1 MFDVI
6 ISGAGPAGCKC
17 AETLANAGFKVALIE
32 KNKDWRKPCGGAVSS
47 RIFKYFPQLRKY
59 DFHKINGASMY
70 SSNGNKIDYS
80 WKDIRETSI
89 NVDRLEFDKII
100 RNIAIDSGAELYNKN
115 IAFDFIYK
123 DGKRIGIKTKVS
135 GDTKEYLAPI
145 TIVADG
151 MSSKLA
157 IRLDPKNKWRI
168 KETYQAKCAIMEG
181 DTTMDKTKIS
191 MFFQSY
197 KGYVWIFPLKDNQFN
212 VGCGTCN
219 EDNLKYN
226 LNEIFPNFLKNPITK
241 KILTADSYKTIWMG
255 SYSMPG
261 QGIREGILYDDN
273 LMVIGDAAGFI
284 SPISGEG
291 IHPSVVSGE
300 IAAQTVINAL
310 QEGNLSKVNLK
321 TYKSHPNIK
330 KIIRNFKLKRS
341 MVDFFFEENGKQ
353 LNNMFQLAFKDI
365 KYKEQVIDMFL
376 FNKPLSREFLL
387 RLKSK

>member
-17 AETLANAGFKVALIE
+17 AETLTNAGFKVALIE

-70 SSNGNKIDYS
+70 SSNGNRIDYS

-89 NVDRLEFDKII
+89 NVDRLEFDSII
-100 RNIAIDSGAELYNKN
+100 RDIAVDAGAELYNRN
-115 IAFDFIYK
+115 VSFDFVYR

-135 GDTKEYLAPI
+135 GETKEYLAPI
-145 TIVADG
+145 SIVADG

-168 KETYQAKCAIMEG
+168 EETYQAKCAIMEG
-181 DTTMDKTKIS
+181 DTTIDKKKIS

-197 KGYVWIFPLKDNQFN
+197 KGYGWIFPLKDNQFN

-226 LNEIFPNFLKNPITK
+226 LNEMFHNFLRNPITK
-241 KILTADSYKTIWMG
+241 KILPADSYKTRWMG

-261 QGIREGILYDDN
+261 QGVRENILYDDN

-300 IAAQTVINAL
+300 IAAQTAMNAL
-310 QEGNLSKVNLK
+310 QEENLSKVYLK
-321 TYKSHPNIK
+321 AYKSHPNIK

-341 MVDFFFEENGKQ
+341 MVDFFFEENGKK
-353 LNNMFQLAFKDI
+353 LNNMFQLAFEDGQ
-365 KYKEQVIDMFL
+365 YKEQVVDMFL
-376 FNKPLSREFLL
+376 FNKPLSKEFLL
-387 RLKSK
+387 KLKSN

>member
-1 MFDVI
+1 MFDVV
-6 ISGAGPAGCKC
+6 ISGAGPSGCKC

-47 RIFKYFPQLRKY
+47 RIFKYFPQLRKLN
-59 DFHKINGASMY
+59 FHEINGASMY
-70 SSNGNKIDYS
+70 SSDGNRIDYS

-89 NVDRLEFDKII
+89 NVDRQEFDNII
-100 RNIAIDSGAELYNKN
+100 REIAVDSGAELYDKN
-115 IAFDFIYK
+115 IAFDFINK
-123 DGKRIGIKTKVS
+123 DGKRYGIKTKVS
-135 GDTKEYLAPI
+135 GEIKEYLAPI

-157 IRLDPKNKWRI
+157 IRLNPKNKWRI

-181 DTTMDKTKIS
+181 DITIDKTKIS

-197 KGYVWIFPLKDNQFN
+197 KGYGWIFPLKDNQFN

-226 LNEIFPNFLKNPITK
+226 QNEIFHNFLKNPITK
-241 KILTADSYKTIWMG
+241 KILTARNYKTRWLG

-261 QGIREGILYDDN
+261 QGVRESVLYDDN
-273 LMVIGDAAGFI
+273 TMVIGDAAGFV

-300 IAAQTVINAL
+300 IAAKTAINAL
-310 QEGNLSKVNLK
+310 QDENFGKSCLK
-321 TYKSHPNIK
+321 AYKFHPNIK

-341 MVDFFFEENGKQ
+341 MVDFFFEEDGKQ
-353 LNNMFQLAFKDI
+353 LNNMFQLAFEDKQ
-365 KYKEQVIDMFL
+365 YKEQAIDMFL
-376 FNKPLSREFLL
+376 FNKPLSKEFLL
-387 RLKSK
+387 KLKSN

>member
-47 RIFKYFPQLRKY
+47 RIFKYFPQLRKHH
-59 DFHKINGASMY
+59 FHTINGASMY

-80 WKDIRETSI
+80 WKDIREKSI
-89 NVDRLEFDKII
+89 NVDRLEFD
-100 RNIAIDSGAELYNKN
+100 NILRDIAVDSEAELYDKN
-115 IAFDFIYK
+115 VAFDFLHK
-123 DGKRIGIKTKVS
+123 DGKPIGIKTKVS
-135 GDTKEYLAPI
+135 GETKEYLAPI
-145 TIVADG
+145 TVVADG
-151 MSSKLA
+151 MSSKLTL
-157 IRLDPKNKWRI
+157 RLNPKNKWRI
-168 KETYQAKCAIMEG
+168 IETYQAKCAIMEG
-181 DTTMDKTKIS
+181 DIQIDKTKIS

-197 KGYVWIFPLKDNQFN
+197 KGYGWIFPLKDNQFN

-226 LNEIFPNFLKNPITK
+226 LNEIFHDFLKNPITE
-241 KILTADSYKTIWMG
+241 KILTARSYKTRWMG

-261 QGIREGILYDDN
+261 QGVRESVLYDDN
-273 LMVIGDAAGFI
+273 AMIIGDAAGFV

-300 IAAQTVINAL
+300 IAAKTAINAL
-310 QEGNLSKVNLK
+310 QDEDFSKNGLRA
-321 TYKSHPNIK
+321 YKFHPNIK

-341 MVDFFFEENGKQ
+341 MVDFFFEENGK
-353 LNNMFQLAFKDI
+353 
-365 KYKEQVIDMFL
+365 
-376 FNKPLSREFLL
+376 
-387 RLKSK
+387 

>member
-6 ISGAGPAGCKC
+6 ISGSGPAGCKC
-17 AETLANAGFKVALIE
+17 AETFAKAGYKVALIE

-59 DFHKINGASMY
+59 DFHEISGASMY
-70 SSNGNKIDYS
+70 SSNGNKLDYS
-80 WKDIRETSI
+80 WQDIRETSI
-89 NVDRLEFDKII
+89 NVDRLEFDNII
-100 RNIAIDSGAELYNKN
+100 RDIAIDSGAELHDKN

-123 DGKRIGIKTKVS
+123 NGRRIGVKTKTF
-135 GDTKEYLAPI
+135 GETKEYLAPI
-145 TIVADG
+145 IVIADG

-157 IRLDPKNKWRI
+157 LKLDPRNKWQI
-168 KETYQAKCAIMEG
+168 KEIYQAKCAIMEG
-181 DTTMDKTKIS
+181 DITLDESKIT

-197 KGYVWIFPLKDNQFN
+197 KGYGWIFPLKDNKFN
-212 VGCGTCN
+212 IGCGTCN

-226 LNEIFPNFLKNPITK
+226 LNEIFDSFLKNPHTT
-241 KILTADSYKTIWMG
+241 KILSDKSYKTIWMG
-255 SYSMPG
+255 SYPMPG
-261 QGIREGILYDDN
+261 LGVRENTLYDDN

-300 IAAQTVINAL
+300 IAAQTGINAL
-310 QEGNLSKVNLK
+310 EVEDTSKSTLK
-321 TYKSHPNIK
+321 AFKSHPNIK

-353 LNNMFQLAFKDI
+353 LNNMFQLAFEDKH
-365 KYKEQVIDMFL
+365 YKKQVIDMFL
-376 FNKPLSREFLL
+376 FNQPLSKEFLL
-387 RLKSK
+387 KLKSM

>member
-197 KGYVWIFPLKDNQFN
+197 KGYGWIFPLKDNQFN

-261 QGIREGILYDDN
+261 QGVREGILYDDN

-291 IHPSVVSGE
+291 IHPSVVSGK
-300 IAAQTVINAL
+300 IAAETAINAL
-310 QEGNLSKVNLK
+310 QEENLSGEYLK
-321 TYKSHPNIK
+321 AYKFHPNIK

-353 LNNMFQLAFKDI
+353 LNNMFQLALEDRN
-365 KYKEQVIDMFL
+365 YKEEEINMFL
-376 FNKPLSREFLL
+376 FNQPLSREFLL
-387 RLKSK
+387 KLKSK

>member
-1 MFDVI
+1 MFDVV
-6 ISGAGPAGCKC
+6 ISGAGPSGCKC

-47 RIFKYFPQLRKY
+47 RIFKYFPQLRKLN
-59 DFHKINGASMY
+59 FHEINGASMY
-70 SSNGNKIDYS
+70 SSDGNRIDYS

-89 NVDRLEFDKII
+89 NVDRQEFDNII
-100 RNIAIDSGAELYNKN
+100 REIAVDSGAELYDKN
-115 IAFDFIYK
+115 IAFDFINK
-123 DGKRIGIKTKVS
+123 DGKRYGIKTKVS
-135 GDTKEYLAPI
+135 GEIKEYLAPI

-157 IRLDPKNKWRI
+157 IRLNPKNKWRI

-181 DTTMDKTKIS
+181 DITIDKTKIS

-197 KGYVWIFPLKDNQFN
+197 KGYGWIFPLKDNQFN

-226 LNEIFPNFLKNPITK
+226 QNEIFHNFLKNPITK
-241 KILTADSYKTIWMG
+241 KILTARNYKTRWLG

-261 QGIREGILYDDN
+261 QGVRESVLYDDN
-273 LMVIGDAAGFI
+273 TMVIGDAAGFV

-300 IAAQTVINAL
+300 IAAKTAINAL
-310 QEGNLSKVNLK
+310 QDENFGKSCLK
-321 TYKSHPNIK
+321 AYKFHPNIK

-341 MVDFFFEENGKQ
+341 MVDFFFEKDGKQ
-353 LNNMFQLAFKDI
+353 LNNMFQLAFEDKQ
-365 KYKEQVIDMFL
+365 YKEQAIDMFL
-376 FNKPLSREFLL
+376 FNKPLSKEFLL
-387 RLKSK
+387 KLKSN